1 MPSRDYKRL
10 DIYYS
15 DFNERI
21 FIKILEIQQH
31 YQGKLIVMQDEFEIK
46 NSSWRASGNGGN
58 GKQKRKAETEN

>member
-31 YQGKLIVMQDEFEIK
+31 YQGKLIQDEFEIK
-46 NSSWRASGNGGN
+46 NSSWPWGTVTQNL
-58 GKQKRKAETEN
+58 